1 MSEYRPTRL
10 VIDLSVIA
18 GNVRLL
24 RQRTPSSARLMAVV
38 KADAYG
44 HGAVRVARAA
54 LAAGVDAL
62 AVAIPEEGVSLREA
76 GIAAPILVLGAI
88 AREGAEAAA
97 RFGLTQTVFN
107 LEAVG
112 WLEEAANR
120 HKTTV
125 DIHIKVDSG
134 MGRIGVREEKA
145 LNALVAAV
153 SASPHLRLRGVFTHF
168 ATADGADLSY
178 TRQQAKRFH
187 AMAAPLKA
195 AYKGLIL
202 HAANSAAILR
212 CPEYAF
218 DMVRAGIALY
228 VNPGLPEGAGEG
240 LGNAMSWETR
250 AVQVK
255 EIEIGETVSYG
266 RQFTAERPTR
276 VMTLPVGY
284 ADGYHRGIGGKGRAL
299 VRGQSA
305 PVIGRVCMD
314 QTMLDVTDIPGA
326 EAHDLVVLLGAQGD
340 ERITAGEMGAWCG
353 MIDYEIVLSPTGR
366 VPKAYRISEE
376 M

>member
-1 MSEYRPTRL
+1 MNIYRPTRL

-18 GNVRLL
+18 ENVRLL
-24 RQRTPSSARLMAVV
+24 RAQTPASACFMAVV

-44 HGAVRVARAA
+44 HGAIPVARAA
-54 LAAGVDAL
+54 LAAGADAL
-62 AVAIPEEGVSLREA
+62 AVAIPEEGVQLREA
-76 GIAAPILVLGAI
+76 GFTAPILVLGAI

-97 RFGLTQTVFN
+97 SFALTQTVFN
-107 LEAVG
+107 LEQVA
-112 WLEEAANR
+112 WLEEAAKRQN
-120 HKTTV
+120 TSIDT
-125 DIHIKVDSG
+125 HIKVDSG
-134 MGRIGVREEKA
+134 MGRIGVRDGKA
-145 LNALVAAV
+145 LSALVEAV
-153 SASPHLRLRGVFTHF
+153 SASPHLRLKGAFTHF

-178 TRQQAKRFH
+178 TRQQVAKFR
-187 AMAAPLKA
+187 ALAEPLKA
-195 AYKGLIL
+195 AHPGFLL
-202 HAANSAAILR
+202 HAANSAALLR

-228 VNPGLPEGAGEG
+228 VNPRLPDDAGEG
-240 LGNAMSWETR
+240 LAHAMSWETQ
-250 AVQVK
+250 AVHVK
-255 EIEIGETVSYG
+255 EIDAGETVSYG

-284 ADGYHRGIGGKGRAL
+284 ADGYHRSIGGKGRAL

-326 EAHDLVVLLGAQGD
+326 AVGDPVVLLGAQGN
-340 ERITAGEMGAWCG
+340 ERITAGEMGAWCS
-353 MIDYEIVLSPTGR
+353 MIDYEIVLSPTSR